1 MTQTGV
7 SSVPMSPERLEG
19 ERDESERIDVMAWV
33 SHRWKVEEVNGMAAH
48 PNHGRQRRGD
58 DLDV

>member
-1 MTQTGV
+1 
-7 SSVPMSPERLEG
+7 MSPERLEG

-48 PNHGRQRRGD
+48 QNHRHQRRGD
-58 DLDV
+58 DVDV

>member
-1 MTQTGV
+1 
-7 SSVPMSPERLEG
+7 MSPERLEG